1 MSDFCTLIMEFL
13 ACSWFEIMEF
23 SQFLIISSFIHSGTE
38 RWLSGKSGQILVKR
52 DNIFELSVLNQIKF
66 FIERKFGVFLRSLT
80 TKYYKN

>member
-1 MSDFCTLIMEFL
+1 MTSAHLLWNF
-13 ACSWFEIMEF
+13 W
-23 SQFLIISSFIHSGTE
+23 HVH
-38 RWLSGKSGQILVKR
+38 GKSGQILVKR